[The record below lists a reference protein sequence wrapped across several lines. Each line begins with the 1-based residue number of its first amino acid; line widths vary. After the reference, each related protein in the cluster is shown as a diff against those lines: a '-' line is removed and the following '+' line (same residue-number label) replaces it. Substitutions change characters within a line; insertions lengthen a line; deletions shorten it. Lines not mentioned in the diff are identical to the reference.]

1 MKFFIDTSNLEQIQA
16 IQKQFP
22 IDGVTTNP
30 SLIAQ
35 SGQSVATL
43 IPKIC
48 DLVQKPVSAEV
59 ISTEEEAMFK
69 EAITLSKL
77 HKQVVVKVPLIKEGL
92 KVVRRLQKEDIPTNV
107 TLCFSAL
114 QALMAAQAGASMV
127 SIFVGR
133 LDDIHQSGM
142 NVVSETIDIFSNY
155 SLKTKVLVASI
166 RNTEHVLQSAL
177 LGADIVTAPY
187 KILDQ
192 LISHPLTNIG
202 LEQFLKSYQE
212 SKK

>member
-92 KVVRRLQKEDIPTNV
+92 KVVRRLQKEGISTNV

-192 LISHPLTNIG
+192 LISHPLTDIG

>member
-1 MKFFIDTSNLEQIQA
+1 MKFFIDTSDLEQIQA
-16 IQKQFP
+16 IQKQLP

-30 SLIAQ
+30 SLIAK
-35 SGQSVATL
+35 SGQSVESL

-59 ISTEEEAMFK
+59 IAIKEEPMFK
-69 EAITLSKL
+69 EAIALSKL
-77 HKQVVVKVPLIKEGL
+77 HQHVVVKVPLIKEGL
-92 KVVRRLQKEDIPTNV
+92 KVVRRLKKEGISTNV
-107 TLCFSAL
+107 TLCFSPL

-142 NVVSETIDIFSNY
+142 NVVAETIEIFSNY
-155 SLKTKVLVASI
+155 SLDTKVLVASV
-166 RNTEHVLQSAL
+166 RNTDHVLQSAI

-187 KILDQ
+187 KVLDQ
-192 LISHPLTNIG
+192 LISHPLTKVG
-202 LEQFLKSYQE
+202 LEQFLKSYHE